1 MMNEYNLNQ
10 LQVVDEL
17 KIEIMQQSIEQVDV
31 QWTKISKFYY
41 YSKDC

>member
-10 LQVVDEL
+10 LQVADEL

-31 QWTKISKFYY
+31 Q
-41 YSKDC
+41 